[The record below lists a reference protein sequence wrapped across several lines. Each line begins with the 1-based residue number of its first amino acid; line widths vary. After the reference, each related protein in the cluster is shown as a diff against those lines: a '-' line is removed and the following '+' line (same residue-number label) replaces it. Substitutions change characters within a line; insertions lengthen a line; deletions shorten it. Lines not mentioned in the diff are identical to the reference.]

1 MAGYSQ
7 TPLVKK
13 LGLKAGMRLQV
24 IDAPLDYADIVE
36 DLPAGL
42 QWAAGEE
49 TGLDYIHLFTS
60 NQARLQETLPR
71 LVPRL
76 AKTGALWISWPKKS
90 SGLASDLDE
99 NIIRETG
106 LKNGMVDVKVCA
118 INQQWSGLKFVIRL
132 KDRHL

>member
-49 TGLDYIHLFTS
+49 TGHHVTV
-60 NQARLQETLPR
+60 Q
-71 LVPRL
+71 V
-76 AKTGALWISWPKKS
+76 G
-90 SGLASDLDE
+90 
-99 NIIRETG
+99 
-106 LKNGMVDVKVCA
+106 
-118 INQQWSGLKFVIRL
+118 
-132 KDRHL
+132 